1 VALQLYREQLL
12 VQLHRL
18 VSRLERQSVQVRP
31 HLKLIDRLVDRG
43 VWDYLESEERKEIV
57 RELVELIPVDVNE
70 NE

>member
-1 VALQLYREQLL
+1 MALQLYREQLL